1 MLRLSENPS
10 PPPSLLPPQLE
21 SEVLRLS
28 ENLREECTAV
38 NALKR
43 QLLEFSEIAERYK
56 NTLKHG
62 GWVGGCACAV

>member
-1 MLRLSENPS
+1 M
-10 PPPSLLPPQLE
+10 
-21 SEVLRLS
+21 LRLS